1 MSTTIEKSPIG
12 EQDLNR
18 WAGTS
23 SETFT
28 RETSAGYDI
37 TLRKIGA
44 AVDVVMSYGG
54 GVNFD
59 RAAIAAAL
67 TAIGA
72 TNKVGLVLRPG
83 TWDIDDDITI
93 TSNIA
98 LMPAPGC
105 KFTVAAGKTATIQG
119 PVMAGPYQWIY
130 GTGTTTISTYPQDQ
144 IWWGNTQRTDFGS
157 GGWSVVAGSYMHTIT
172 GNSLSANVSHYLPA
186 VSGTLINSGLL
197 TTQGD
202 IIYAS
207 AANTAA
213 RLGKGTAG
221 QVLTMNSGATAPEW
235 QSGGK
240 VAQIVETATTSEYYT
255 NATIPLDNT
264 IPQNTEGAELMTVS
278 ITPTNANSKLV
289 VEVDLPITDIDY
301 HYFIMALFKDS
312 VANALTATFRG
323 EGGQAA
329 GVPRPM
335 HMTYSMTAGGTSQIT
350 FRLRYGGA
358 NASYNVYVNR
368 TFNSS
373 SVFGGIARAT
383 LRVTEYLP

>member
-37 TLRKIGA
+37 TMRKIGA

-93 TSNIA
+93 TSNIT

-235 QSGGK
+235 QTGGK

-289 VEVDLPITDIDY
+289 VEVDFPITDIDY
-301 HYFIMALFKDS
+301 FNFVMALFKDS
-312 VANALTATFRG
+312 TANALNATFRG
-323 EGGQAA
+323 ETGQA
-329 GVPRPM
+329 GIPRPM
-335 HMTYSMTAGGTSQIT
+335 HMTYSMPAGGTSQIT
-350 FRLRYGGA
+350 FKLRYGGT

-368 TFNSS
+368 TYNSS
-373 SVFGGIARAT
+373 IFGGIARAT